1 MIRGQQQSAAT
12 DHCFLTQ
19 EQIAADWGITR
30 ARVHQIEKAALAK
43 LRRNILRE
51 LTAKNCTLAEWAG
64 LE

>member
-1 MIRGQQQSAAT
+1 MIQPKQNT

-30 ARVHQIEKAALAK
+30 ARVHQIEKKALAK

-51 LTAKNCTLAEWAG
+51 LAATKQTLAEWAG
-64 LE
+64 ID